1 MSSGR
6 CRNFVVSSRKPSP
19 RIRRKIEV
27 LPTSLLPLKATL
39 YTGNVLFTPSA
50 ILPIFPT
57 ENHQHI
63 SEETMAM
70 KVLWLTPSIR
80 HIERKY
86 ANISSSPWSRACEA
100 ARPQSCSSSWT
111 EKAYQKLG
119 YFLLPTAMC
128 IFTSDL
134 LFGGLPCG
142 LWKFIAG
149 ITRVIE
155 YMQSCFCSR
164 YAFLSAFYIGL
175 FDRNLA
181 SKPILCTY
189 LSAVKSLLPCVV

>member
-1 MSSGR
+1 MS
-6 CRNFVVSSRKPSP
+6 C
-19 RIRRKIEV
+19 
-27 LPTSLLPLKATL
+27 SLLQPYCQSFQLKITNTSVKKQWPWKSYDWL
-39 YTGNVLFTPSA
+39 PPSA
-50 ILPIFPT
+50 ILSANTPT
-57 ENHQHI
+57 LVP
-63 SEETMAM
+63 
-70 KVLWLTPSIR
+70 VLDR
-80 HIERKY
+80 ER
-86 ANISSSPWSRACEA
+86 
-100 ARPQSCSSSWT
+100 ARLRGH
-111 EKAYQKLG
+111 KAVARVELRKPYQNLG

-142 LWKFIAG
+142 LWKFIAE

-189 LSAVKSLLPCVV
+189 LSVVKSLLPCVV

>member
-80 HIERKY
+80 HVKRKY

-111 EKAYQKLG
+111 EKAYQNLG
-119 YFLLPTAMC
+119 YISSSHCDVHLHERFVVWWTTVWTVKIYCRDHEGNWIHAVVLLLTVRISFCFLQW
-128 IFTSDL
+128 FV
-134 LFGGLPCG
+134 
-142 LWKFIAG
+142 WQKFSI
-149 ITRVIE
+149 
-155 YMQSCFCSR
+155 
-164 YAFLSAFYIGL
+164 
-175 FDRNLA
+175 
-181 SKPILCTY
+181 
-189 LSAVKSLLPCVV
+189 